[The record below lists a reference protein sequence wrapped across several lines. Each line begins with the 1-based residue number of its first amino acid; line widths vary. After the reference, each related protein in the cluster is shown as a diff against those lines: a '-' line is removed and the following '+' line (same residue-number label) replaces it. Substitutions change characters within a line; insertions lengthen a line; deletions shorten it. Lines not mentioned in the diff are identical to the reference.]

1 MAQGDEPK
9 GEPKYMSEF
18 QESANTNTTGTPRWV
33 GLAVV
38 VLGGISLLGLGVGLS
53 ALNQARSVEQSTQ
66 ATVKQAN
73 EALAQRLA
81 KADEIN
87 QQMQSDVKVV
97 TDRLKLTQSEL
108 IAARKQNKNATT
120 AVDQKVTSLAT
131 SVKAELATKAN
142 ADDVNKLNGD
152 VTGVKTDL
160 DATKNS
166 IQMARSEMG
175 TLIAR
180 NHDEI
185 DQLRR
190 MGQRDYFEFTVQRK
204 GGATKVGTIQIELK
218 DTNTRKNRYT
228 INVLADDNSFEKK
241 DRSVNEPIFFYTGG
255 TQGHQVNRHGI
266 PERTEGRGGSG
277 LGQHSNA
284 WAVSEFCRSYA
295 SIPWEHSK
303 IGRIP
308 ENPPFFDDVH
318 PGIKIGRKKS

>member
-1 MAQGDEPK
+1 
-9 GEPKYMSEF
+9 MSEF
-18 QESANTNTTGTPRWV
+18 QESAHPNTVAAPRWV
-33 GLAVV
+33 GLAVA
-38 VLGGISLLGLGVGLS
+38 VLGGLSLLGLGVGWS
-53 ALNQARSVEQSTQ
+53 AMNQAKSAEQSTQ
-66 ATVKQAN
+66 AAVKQAN
-73 EALAQRLA
+73 EALSQRLA

-87 QQMQSDVKVV
+87 QQLQSDVKVV

-152 VTGVKTDL
+152 VTGVKSDL

-185 DQLRR
+185 DQLRH

-204 GGATKVGTIQIELK
+204 GGATKVGSIQIELK

-255 TQGHQVNRHGI
+255 TRAALELVVNKVTKSSATGY
-266 PERTEGRGGSG
+266 
-277 LGQHSNA
+277 L
-284 WAVSEFCRSYA
+284 
-295 SIPWEHSK
+295 SIPKAAGTASASATAS
-303 IGRIP
+303 GQ
-308 ENPPFFDDVH
+308 
-318 PGIKIGRKKS
+318 

>member
-1 MAQGDEPK
+1 
-9 GEPKYMSEF
+9 MSEF

-33 GLAVV
+33 GLAVA

-81 KADEIN
+81 KADDIN

-204 GGATKVGTIQIELK
+204 GGATKVGSIQIELK
-218 DTNTRKNRYT
+218 DTNTKKNRYT

-255 TQGHQVNRHGI
+255 TRAAIELVVNKVTKSTATGYLSVQK
-266 PERTEGRGGSG
+266 PAAGAASASTATSG
-277 LGQHSNA
+277 Q
-284 WAVSEFCRSYA
+284 
-295 SIPWEHSK
+295 
-303 IGRIP
+303 
-308 ENPPFFDDVH
+308 
-318 PGIKIGRKKS
+318 

>member
-33 GLAVV
+33 GLAVA

-81 KADEIN
+81 KADDIN
-87 QQMQSDVKVV
+87 QQVQSDVKVV

-180 NHDEI
+180 NHDET
-185 DQLRR
+185 DQFSR
-190 MGQRDYFEFTVQRK
+190 MGHPDYFEFTVQRK

-218 DTNTRKNRYT
+218 DTNTKKSRYT

-255 TQGHQVNRHGI
+255 KPPATRLVVN
-266 PERTEGRGGSG
+266 
-277 LGQHSNA
+277 N
-284 WAVSEFCRSYA
+284 VSKHTAPPCY
-295 SIPWEHSK
+295 
-303 IGRIP
+303 RIT
-308 ENPPFFDDVH
+308 
-318 PGIKIGRKKS
+318 